1 MLIIKRLTLILE
13 YDNITHNKYKYVL
26 SDFIKKKLNA
36 ILQNT
41 LNVNIHFQI
50 QKETIIDKI
59 EINLGT
65 LEINNDFINNFKL
78 QLSHQF
84 KSILA
89 QKINFNE
96 DVLQQCYDKV
106 TTFLCHGII
115 ENNNTVG
122 NIQDYYSYLIN
133 SKHNIYN
140 YSVKDFIFTCLSTVT
155 AKERFILNFDDTIIE
170 KTIMLLFKNEYV
182 LCVNM
187 LKQLYE
193 TLNSISIEKNN
204 IDVAYILAKYHQ
216 NDKIIIDDKV
226 EISPG
231 IEENIMFTKNNL
243 DIKTFTTNTTAEQYK
258 IKNLIANKNLLH
270 SVYLFLLEYYEQF
283 GGIGDKNTFL
293 QKIIPTFTHHTQTK
307 NKILSLKE
315 NNVYDKII
323 FTNNNYI
330 IDVDTENDNINNRKD
345 DNINNRKDDNSKC
358 SLDCKESISNIISN
372 NYTVDD
378 FIMFFSY
385 LNIVAKDISYDGYTF
400 YKNTSLNQTEVFFYT
415 SLRSLS
421 SQLQNNKIQCNGK
434 NIANIIDKINACF
447 DYIFTNLKFKTTFTD
462 LSQENLTSVLNNFC
476 TIIEDH
482 YPILKDYNNIR
493 IYEYNNNLIYNIT
506 QYNVHKFNSI
516 NDNMSTDTLLTL
528 LNNCTDMTLLFF
540 FIHCINNYTSNDIY
554 NMIQKNII
562 AQIENNIDIL
572 PFQTNTLQQLQHQ
585 KLQYNDINNYLI
597 IKIYDVCYL
606 LYLAKEYESHNDK
619 NVILQKCFML
629 YLDNKRNVMQ
639 DNDIIKIINTDKD
652 IQATFTKIL
661 ITLFLQNSTQKEYI
675 ALLEKEELNIEI
687 DMIMNTLYHFNA
699 EQIILFLENVLQYKK
714 TLHEK
719 IYNYVITHNNKNI
732 IPFFNNIINFDSK
745 NNNINNINNNN
756 NDSDINTINNNYSD
770 INTIKNIL
778 IFDFLF
784 SSTQHKYKSNII
796 QYKMHNANP
805 YKINDLDTTK
815 NLYPA
820 LIDILYL
827 DKKYFNGYLKNIF
840 LKHFCTNVAEYD
852 DIVMYDNI
860 YHNKNVA
867 LKFYVRYLMLL
878 YDNIFQQRLNT
889 DDYDMIISKLK
900 VLEDSIFV
908 SYNLYNS
915 NNKIP
920 SIFTGQ
926 NTIGKPILQNADIEQ
941 QYVDDD
947 TRIEN
952 YELIK
957 KVYILNGGL
966 IFLSPFFKD
975 LFSRLGFLHNET
987 GLFKSF
993 LTQSNA
999 IHTLQYII
1007 NKKYS
1012 NPEWRMILNKILCG
1026 IDYNTNIYSS
1036 YVFNEDIKI
1045 KKKEILNLKK
1055 QCKDIIVTSINTW
1068 KELEVLKSFKEFKNG
1083 VNVTNFTKYFL
1094 ERDAMLY
1101 IFKVHYKNKTLYK
1114 YIMDIAS
1121 RCYDEDIKTIPWDIH
1136 NIFFPWGQN
1145 ILQVNNIIFI
1155 YKKSI

>member
-719 IYNYVITHNNKNI
+719 ITNNTVFSAI
-732 IPFFNNIINFDSK
+732 VEGRTANF
-745 NNNINNINNNN
+745 ILL
-756 NDSDINTINNNYSD
+756 ND
-770 INTIKNIL
+770 
-778 IFDFLF
+778 
-784 SSTQHKYKSNII
+784 
-796 QYKMHNANP
+796 NP
-805 YKINDLDTTK
+805 
-815 NLYPA
+815 
-820 LIDILYL
+820 
-827 DKKYFNGYLKNIF
+827 
-840 LKHFCTNVAEYD
+840 
-852 DIVMYDNI
+852 
-860 YHNKNVA
+860 
-867 LKFYVRYLMLL
+867 
-878 YDNIFQQRLNT
+878 
-889 DDYDMIISKLK
+889 
-900 VLEDSIFV
+900 
-908 SYNLYNS
+908 
-915 NNKIP
+915 
-920 SIFTGQ
+920 
-926 NTIGKPILQNADIEQ
+926 
-941 QYVDDD
+941 
-947 TRIEN
+947 
-952 YELIK
+952 
-957 KVYILNGGL
+957 
-966 IFLSPFFKD
+966 
-975 LFSRLGFLHNET
+975 
-987 GLFKSF
+987 
-993 LTQSNA
+993 
-999 IHTLQYII
+999 
-1007 NKKYS
+1007 
-1012 NPEWRMILNKILCG
+1012 
-1026 IDYNTNIYSS
+1026 
-1036 YVFNEDIKI
+1036 
-1045 KKKEILNLKK
+1045 
-1055 QCKDIIVTSINTW
+1055 
-1068 KELEVLKSFKEFKNG
+1068 
-1083 VNVTNFTKYFL
+1083 
-1094 ERDAMLY
+1094 
-1101 IFKVHYKNKTLYK
+1101 
-1114 YIMDIAS
+1114 
-1121 RCYDEDIKTIPWDIH
+1121 
-1136 NIFFPWGQN
+1136 
-1145 ILQVNNIIFI
+1145 
-1155 YKKSI
+1155 